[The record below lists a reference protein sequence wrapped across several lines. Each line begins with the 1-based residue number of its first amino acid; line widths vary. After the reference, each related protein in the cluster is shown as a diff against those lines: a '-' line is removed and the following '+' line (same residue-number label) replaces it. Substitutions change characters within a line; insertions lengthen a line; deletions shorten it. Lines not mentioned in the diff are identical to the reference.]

1 MESEQSIHDLPELP
15 PGEAYA
21 LTAGCHAAR
30 AGKSHRSN
38 PYPFEGNTW
47 LLHLRWF
54 DGWINTHF
62 ARDLYVLEEYERSLA
77 PAANHDRTVSGETL

>member
-15 PGEAYA
+15 SIEAYA

-30 AGKSHRSN
+30 AGMSHKTN
-38 PYPFEGNTW
+38 PYPFEGATW

-54 DGWINTHF
+54 DGWVSTHF
-62 ARDLYVLEEYERSLA
+62 ARDLYALNEYERSLA
-77 PAANHDRTVSGETL
+77 RAADRDRATPAQTL